1 MAKRIKTIR
10 EIISLE
16 KILITEEHLIS
27 LASNCFKF
35 TNLPKNGYLDWE
47 KINKWLTIYSKV
59 AFFFDDVLG
68 KYICLPFDIRNRV
81 DIYGNPKQIECF
93 SENSYHINLK
103 KDQCVIIYDNS
114 ERTSIMSFLR
124 YTAERLALCDRVL
137 DFNIFQQKNP
147 RIFKVPKDQEQT
159 AKKVVNDIDTFAENI
174 LTYQNYDLDEIS
186 SVLAPVPFV
195 ADAIEEIK
203 RRLYSDFLQKI
214 GVCSVVEQKK
224 ERMITDEIYY
234 NQGGAILSRQSREN
248 SRKKAIEKI
257 NKKYGLNMK
266 VEYFQNE
273 EILKDTLKTETD
285 NIKGGEKNV

>member
-1 MAKRIKTIR
+1 MSKRVKTIR
-10 EIISLE
+10 EIVSAE
-16 KILITEEHLIS
+16 KIFINEQHLIS

-35 TNLPKNGYLDWE
+35 SGFPKNSYLDWE
-47 KINKWLTIYSKV
+47 QINKWLVLYSKV
-59 AFFFDDVLG
+59 AFFFDDVIG

-81 DIYGNPKQIECF
+81 DIYGNPKQLECF
-93 SENSYHINLK
+93 SQNSYHINLQK
-103 KDQCVIIYDNS
+103 NQCVIIYDNS
-114 ERTSIMSFLR
+114 ERTSIMPFLR

-147 RIFKVPKDQEQT
+147 RIFKVPKDQENT
-159 AKKVVNDIDTFAENI
+159 AKAVINEINTFAENI
-174 LTYQNYDLDEIS
+174 LTYQNYDLDEIAG
-186 SVLAPVPFV
+186 VLTPVPFV

-257 NKKYGLNMK
+257 NEKYGLNMK

-273 EILKDTLKTETD
+273 EILQTVNTETKQTD
-285 NIKGGEKNV
+285 IQDKRE